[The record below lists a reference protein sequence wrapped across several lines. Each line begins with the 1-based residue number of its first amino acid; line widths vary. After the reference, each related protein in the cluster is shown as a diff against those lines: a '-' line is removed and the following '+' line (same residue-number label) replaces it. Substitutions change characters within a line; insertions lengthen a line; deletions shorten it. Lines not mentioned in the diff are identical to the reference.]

1 MIAVSPRPSYLRQRA
16 RLLALFLQ
24 LATFYGVFVWVRGGW
39 TISSGGE
46 ALWILAA
53 AEWGALSLLGA
64 PWYRPPRDAF
74 AVALTTLATLI
85 PLDLSTAPHLT
96 QQVTILR
103 SVSIWFCVALLMA
116 ASTAMVIEYGGKW
129 EQARRIVHS
138 LADRFSGGPFVFG
151 MVALIS
157 IFGFYENEGTR
168 LWLVALW
175 FGFAL
180 SKPFEWLL
188 LLFTRLGMARATLD
202 APPLI
207 GRVRRVDHPDIVRFA
222 LEPGVSW
229 DGKGAYIAALPGGRV
244 HYLLPIGLQVQNDE
258 VIATALCCGSPS
270 AIVDIEP
277 GGVISVE
284 DAGERQALVNGV
296 CQTTDDSEIVG
307 ITVQGSEIASIQF
320 EVLVDE
326 GLREGSLVCCT
337 IAGTC
342 VYYQVLG
349 ARTAEE
355 SFESSPR
362 GLQIAEA
369 VQLGSLTA
377 RGFEKYPWLP
387 AMNLP
392 VYSKTKLANP
402 QPVAPPGTITL
413 GKLPDSELEVRLSL
427 GSLIE
432 YHCAVL
438 GVTGTGKTEVSLDLA
453 RAALADGAKV
463 VCVDLTGEYENRLA
477 DIEAETMGVP
487 ADKVEEFDLA
497 IFETDVGGFSKSKEK
512 VDLEERFRK
521 LQTKIDAR
529 VDAFLERKDVSLA
542 HFTFSDVVNT
552 KASLRITE
560 MFLSSIMRW
569 ARNNRKR
576 RRIMIVL
583 EEAHTIIP
591 EVSGAQD
598 KDSQRVVMRIGQIA
612 LQGRKYG
619 VGLLVV
625 SQRTALV
632 SKTILSQ
639 CHTFLIHSLIDQ
651 TSLDFLQN
659 VIGRE
664 YIKVIPNL
672 MPLQLIAAGKA
683 VHSERPTLTQR
694 EWSEQKAAAS
704 EALNRTDMSEAPQFD
719 AGEVISATLDDPDS
733 FVMEA
738 APEPDAIVT
747 EAGFEGHEDGVGGN
761 DGNESSVAE

>member
-1 MIAVSPRPSYLRQRA
+1 
-16 RLLALFLQ
+16 LLALVLQ
-24 LATFYGVFVWVRGGW
+24 IVTFYAVFVLVTGKW

-53 AEWGALSLLGA
+53 VEWGVLSLIA
-64 PWYRPPRDAF
+64 SPWYRPPRDAF
-74 AVALTTLATLI
+74 AVALTALATLI
-85 PLDLSTAPHLT
+85 PFDPATAPHLT
-96 QQVTILR
+96 QEVTALR
-103 SVSIWFCVALLMA
+103 TGSIWFCVALLVA
-116 ASTAMVIEYGGKW
+116 ASAAMVIEYGGKW
-129 EQARRIVHS
+129 DRARRLVRS
-138 LADRFSGGPFVFG
+138 LADKFSGGPLVFG

-157 IFGFYENEGTR
+157 VFGFYDSESTR
-168 LWLVALW
+168 LWLVVLW

-180 SKPFEWLL
+180 SKPYEWLL
-188 LLFTRLGMARATLD
+188 TLFGRLSMARQSQVMPAL
-202 APPLI
+202 A

-222 LEPGVSW
+222 LEPGVPW
-229 DGKGAYIAALPGGRV
+229 DPKAAYIAALPGGRTN
-244 HYLLPIGLQVQNDE
+244 YLLPIGLQVQNNE
-258 VIATALCCGSPS
+258 VIATALCCGSP
-270 AIVDIEP
+270 AKPIDLEP
-277 GGVISVE
+277 GAVILVE
-284 DAGERQALVNGV
+284 DASERQALINGA
-296 CQTTDDSEIVG
+296 CRTTDDSEIVG
-307 ITVQGSEIASIQF
+307 ITVQGSEIASIEF
-320 EVLVDE
+320 EVLVEE

-337 IAGTC
+337 IGGTC

-377 RGFEKYPWLP
+377 KGFEKYPWLP
-387 AMNLP
+387 PMNLP
-392 VYSKTKLANP
+392 VYKKAKIANP
-402 QPVAPPGTITL
+402 QPPVDSGTIAL
-413 GKLPDSELEVRLSL
+413 GKLPDSDLEVRLNL
-427 GSLIE
+427 RSLIE

-438 GVTGTGKTEVSLDLA
+438 GVTGTGKTELSLDLA
-453 RAALADGAKV
+453 RAALEDGAKV
-463 VCVDLTGEYENRLA
+463 VCIDLTGEYENRLS
-477 DIEAETMGVP
+477 DIGSEKMGVP

-512 VDLEERFRK
+512 TDLEDRFRK
-521 LQTKIDAR
+521 LQTKIDER
-529 VDAFLERKDVSLA
+529 VDTFLERTDVNLA

-598 KDSQRVVMRIGQIA
+598 KDTQRMVMRIGQIA

-659 VIGRE
+659 VIGRG

-694 EWSEQKAAAS
+694 EWSEEKAAAS
-704 EALNRTDMSEAPQFD
+704 EALNRTDADVRVERLERDDVNVTVVGQAETCAVEGSIGEQGVASEQST
-719 AGEVISATLDDPDS
+719 GYS
-733 FVMEA
+733 
-738 APEPDAIVT
+738 
-747 EAGFEGHEDGVGGN
+747 GVGAASG
-761 DGNESSVAE
+761 AE

>member
-1 MIAVSPRPSYLRQRA
+1 VVALVSNAGFLRQRA
-16 RLLALFLQ
+16 RLLALLLQ
-24 LATFYGVFVWVRGGW
+24 LATFYAVFVLVTDRF
-39 TISSGGE
+39 TITSGGE

-53 AEWGALSLLGA
+53 AEWGVLSLLGA

-74 AVALTTLATLI
+74 AAALAAFATLV
-85 PLDLSTAPHLT
+85 PLDPSAAPHLT
-96 QQVTILR
+96 SQVTILR
-103 SVSIWFCVALLMA
+103 LVAIWYSVVLLLASAAAIAL
-116 ASTAMVIEYGGKW
+116 EYGGPW
-129 EQARRIVHS
+129 DRARRFAQS
-138 LADRFSGGPFVFG
+138 LADRFSGGPLAFG
-151 MVALIS
+151 TIALIS
-157 IFGFYENEGTR
+157 IYGYYPSESTR
-168 LWLVALW
+168 LWLVFLW

-180 SKPFEWLL
+180 AKPYEWLL
-188 LLFTRLGMARATLD
+188 LLLVRLGVARSSASVQL
-202 APPLI
+202 A

-222 LEPGVSW
+222 LEPGATW
-229 DGKGAYIAALPGGRV
+229 DGKAAYIGALPGGRI

-258 VIATALCCGSPS
+258 LIATALCCGTPS
-270 AIVDIEP
+270 VPPADLQP
-277 GGVISVE
+277 GGVIPVS
-284 DAGERQALVNGV
+284 DALERQALVKEACG
-296 CQTTDDSEIVG
+296 TTDESEIVG
-307 ITVQGSEIASIQF
+307 ITVQGSEIGSIQF

-337 IAGTC
+337 IAKTC

-369 VQLGSLTA
+369 VQLGSLSA
-377 RGFEKYPWLP
+377 KGFQKYPWLP
-387 AMNLP
+387 PMNMP
-392 VYSKTKLANP
+392 VFKKSDLTNP
-402 QPVAPPGTITL
+402 QLADTGGTLAL
-413 GKLPDSELEVRLSL
+413 GNIPDTSLEVRLNL
-427 GSLIE
+427 KGLVE

-438 GVTGTGKTEVSLDLA
+438 GVTGTGKTEVALDIV
-453 RAALADGAKV
+453 RAVLADGTKV
-463 VCVDLTGEYENRLA
+463 VCVDLTGEYERRLA
-477 DIEAETMGVP
+477 DIPSETMGVP
-487 ADKVEEFDLA
+487 AANIDEFDLE
-497 IFETDVGGFSKSKEK
+497 IFETEIGGFKEADRKK
-512 VDLEERFRK
+512 VLEERFRK
-521 LQTKIDAR
+521 LQAKIDGR
-529 VDAFLERKDVSLA
+529 VDAFMEQSDVSLA

-591 EVSGAQD
+591 EVSNAQD
-598 KDSQRVVMRIGQIA
+598 RDTQRVVSRIGQIA

-619 VGLLVV
+619 VGLLLV

-639 CHTFLIHSLIDQ
+639 CHTFLIHALIDQ

-664 YIKVIPNL
+664 YIKVIPNML
-672 MPLQLIAAGKA
+672 PLQLIAAGKA

-694 EWSEQKAAAS
+694 VWSDEKAEAS
-704 EALNRTDMSEAPQFD
+704 ERLNRTDAPPAD
-719 AGEVISATLDDPDS
+719 AGEGLG
-733 FVMEA
+733 A
-738 APEPDAIVT
+738 AAEPDHGGVT
-747 EAGFEGHEDGVGGN
+747 PISSEEDATAPS
-761 DGNESSVAE
+761 DSSRP

>member
-1 MIAVSPRPSYLRQRA
+1 M
-16 RLLALFLQ
+16 RLFALFLQ
-24 LATFYGVFVWVRGGW
+24 LATFYAIFVVVTGGW
-39 TISSGGE
+39 RISSGGE

-53 AEWGALSLLGA
+53 AEWGALSLIAA
-64 PWYRPPRDAF
+64 PWYRPPRDVLT
-74 AVALTTLATLI
+74 VALTTLATLV
-85 PLDLSTAPHLT
+85 PLDPATAPHLT
-96 QQVTILR
+96 SEITVLR
-103 SVSIWFCVALLMA
+103 DAAMVFCGALLLA
-116 ASTAMVIEYGGKW
+116 ASVAMGVEYGGKW
-129 EQARRIVHS
+129 EDIRKLVRS
-138 LADRFSGGPFVFG
+138 LADRFSAGPLVFG
-151 MVALIS
+151 TIALIS
-157 IFGFYENEGTR
+157 IFGFYDDEATK
-168 LWLVALW
+168 LWLIVLW

-180 SKPFEWLL
+180 ARPYEWLL
-188 LLFTRLGMARATLD
+188 LMALRLWGESAAD
-202 APPLI
+202 AAKLV

-222 LEPGVSW
+222 LEPGAKW
-229 DGKGAYIAALPGGRV
+229 DPKAAYIAALPGGRS

-258 VIATALCCGSPS
+258 LIATALCCGTPVNIP
-270 AIVDIEP
+270 ADLEP
-277 GGVISVE
+277 GAVIPVS
-284 DAGERQALVNGV
+284 DASERQALVNGA
-296 CQTTDDSEIVG
+296 CRTTDDSEIVG
-307 ITVQGSEIASIQF
+307 ITMQGSEIASIQF

-337 IAGTC
+337 IGEKC
-342 VYYQVLG
+342 VYYQILG

-369 VQLGSLTA
+369 VQLGSLTV

-387 AMNLP
+387 PMNLP
-392 VYSKTKLANP
+392 VFKKTKLANP
-402 QPVAPPGTITL
+402 QPPAAKGTLSL
-413 GKLPDSELEVRLSL
+413 GNLPDSELEVRLNL
-427 GSLIE
+427 RHLVE

-438 GVTGTGKTEVSLDLA
+438 GVTGTGKTEVSLDIV
-453 RAALADGAKV
+453 RAALDDGAKV
-463 VCVDLTGEYENRLA
+463 VCVDLTGEYEKRLE
-477 DIEAETMGVP
+477 DIESEKMGVP
-487 ADKVEEFDLA
+487 ATNIDDFDA
-497 IFETDVGGFSKSKEK
+497 KIFETDVGGFSKSNEKIDLEGSFKKLQAK
-512 VDLEERFRK
+512 VDE
-521 LQTKIDAR
+521 R
-529 VDAFLERKDVSLA
+529 VDNFLERPDVNLS
-542 HFTFSDVVNT
+542 HFTFNDVVNT

-569 ARNNRKR
+569 ARTNRKR

-591 EVSGAQD
+591 EVSNSQD
-598 KDSQRVVMRIGQIA
+598 KDTQRVVMRIGQIA

-639 CHTFLIHSLIDQ
+639 CHTFLIHALIDQ

-694 EWSEQKAAAS
+694 GWSDEKFEAS
-704 EALNRTDMSEAPQFD
+704 ERLNR
-719 AGEVISATLDDPDS
+719 
-733 FVMEA
+733 
-738 APEPDAIVT
+738 PEPDAVPEQVKDVDAMAAGVSHEIAWSSEFDASAAAATEEAAPTTST
-747 EAGFEGHEDGVGGN
+747 EADDNGARSAGET
-761 DGNESSVAE
+761 A

>member
-1 MIAVSPRPSYLRQRA
+1 MTAASANPRHLRQRA
-16 RLLALFLQ
+16 RLLALLLQ
-24 LATFYGVFVWVRGGW
+24 LATFYGVFVWVTGRW
-39 TISSGGE
+39 VITSGGE
-46 ALWILAA
+46 GLWILAA
-53 AEWGALSLLGA
+53 AEWGVLSLLGA

-74 AVALTTLATLI
+74 AVAITTLATLI
-85 PLDLSTAPHLT
+85 PLDPSTAPHLT
-96 QQVTILR
+96 PQVTILR
-103 SVSIWFCVALLMA
+103 SVSIWFCAALLVA
-116 ASTAMVIEYGGKW
+116 ASAAIAIEYGGRW
-129 EQARRIVHS
+129 ERARRIVRS
-138 LADRFSGGPFVFG
+138 LADRFSGGPLVFG

-180 SKPFEWLL
+180 SRPFEWLL
-188 LLFTRLGMARATLD
+188 ILLARLGVARAAPDL
-202 APPLI
+202 PPLA

-222 LEPGVSW
+222 LEPGVPW
-229 DGKGAYIAALPGGRV
+229 DAKAAYVAALPGGRA

-258 VIATALCCGSPS
+258 VIATALCCGSPTGP
-270 AIVDIEP
+270 VDLEP
-277 GGVISVE
+277 GGVMLVE
-284 DAGERQALVNGV
+284 DASERQALVNGA
-296 CQTTDDSEIVG
+296 CKTTDDSEIVG
-307 ITVQGSEIASIQF
+307 VTAQGSEIASIQF

-377 RGFEKYPWLP
+377 NGFEKYPWLP
-387 AMNLP
+387 PMNLP
-392 VYSKTKLANP
+392 VYRKTKLANP
-402 QPVAPPGTITL
+402 QPPAPAGTIAL
-413 GKLPDSELEVRLSL
+413 GKLPDSELEVRVSL

-453 RAALADGAKV
+453 RAALSDGAKV
-463 VCVDLTGEYENRLA
+463 VCVDLTGEYEKRLA
-477 DIEAETMGVP
+477 DLDSETMGVP

-497 IFETDVGGFSKSKEK
+497 IFETDVGGFSKGKEK
-512 VDLEERFRK
+512 IDLEERFRK
-521 LQTKIDAR
+521 LQTRIDAR
-529 VDAFLERKDVSLA
+529 VDAFLERVDVNLA

-569 ARNNRKR
+569 ARTNRKR

-694 EWSEQKAAAS
+694 EWSEEKAAAS
-704 EALNRTDMSEAPQFD
+704 ESLNRTDADAEPEDHGRAD
-719 AGEVISATLDDPDS
+719 AG
-733 FVMEA
+733 
-738 APEPDAIVT
+738 T
-747 EAGFEGHEDGVGGN
+747 EAGEAGDVTDPAGARDEEGVAAKDGAAGAV
-761 DGNESSVAE
+761 

>member
-1 MIAVSPRPSYLRQRA
+1 
-16 RLLALFLQ
+16 LLALLLQ
-24 LATFYGVFVWVRGGW
+24 LVAFYAVFVWATGRWVI
-39 TISSGGE
+39 TSGGE
-46 ALWILAA
+46 GLWILAA
-53 AEWGALSLLGA
+53 AEWGVLSLLGA

-74 AVALTTLATLI
+74 AVAITTLATLI
-85 PLDLSTAPHLT
+85 PLDSTSAPFLT
-96 QQVTILR
+96 VQITILR
-103 SVSIWFCVALLMA
+103 SVAIWFCIALLIA
-116 ASTAMVIEYGGKW
+116 ASAAMAIEYGGKW
-129 EQARRIVHS
+129 ERARRIVHS
-138 LADRFSGGPFVFG
+138 LADRFSGGPLVFG
-151 MVALIS
+151 TIALIS
-157 IFGFYENEGTR
+157 IFGYYESEGTR
-168 LWLVALW
+168 LWLVLLW

-180 SKPFEWLL
+180 SRPFEWLL
-188 LLFTRLGMARATLD
+188 VLLTRLAGTRSAPDATSLV
-202 APPLI
+202 

-222 LEPGVSW
+222 LEPGVPW

-244 HYLLPIGLQVQNDE
+244 HYLLPLGLQVQNDE
-258 VIATALCCGSPS
+258 VIATALCCGAPTD
-270 AIVDIEP
+270 AVDLEP
-277 GGVISVE
+277 GSVIAVE
-284 DAGERQALVNGV
+284 DASERQLLVNGV
-296 CQTTDDSEIVG
+296 CRTADDSEIVG

-337 IAGTC
+337 IGGTC

-369 VQLGSLTA
+369 VQLGSLSA
-377 RGFEKYPWLP
+377 NGFEKYPWLP
-387 AMNLP
+387 PMNLP
-392 VYSKTKLANP
+392 VYRKTKLANA
-402 QPVAPPGTITL
+402 QPAARVGTIAL

-438 GVTGTGKTEVSLDLA
+438 GVTGTGKTEVALDLA
-453 RAALADGAKV
+453 RAAIGDGAKV
-463 VCVDLTGEYENRLA
+463 VCVDLTGEYEKRLA
-477 DIEAETMGVP
+477 DIPAETMGVP
-487 ADKVEEFDLA
+487 GDKIEEFDLA
-497 IFETDVGGFSKSKEK
+497 IFETDIGGFKEADAK
-512 VDLEERFRK
+512 KELEARFRK
-521 LQTKIDAR
+521 LQTRIDER
-529 VDAFLERKDVSLA
+529 VDVFLERADVNLA

-552 KASLRITE
+552 KASLRITQ

-576 RRIMIVL
+576 RRILIVL

-591 EVSGAQD
+591 EVSGAQERD
-598 KDSQRVVMRIGQIA
+598 TQRIVMQIGQIA

-639 CHTFLIHSLIDQ
+639 CHTFLIHALIDQ

-694 EWSEQKAAAS
+694 EWSDEKAAAS
-704 EALNRTDMSEAPQFD
+704 EALNRNDAARPPKGRAE
-719 AGEVISATLDDPDS
+719 AGEAQALEA
-733 FVMEA
+733 EA
-738 APEPDAIVT
+738 AAAAIPYGAGDGAAEHDAELVV
-747 EAGFEGHEDGVGGN
+747 GVG
-761 DGNESSVAE
+761 VAGDEHGAAPAGE